1 MQDKDFL
8 IGIIGP
14 TATGKTDAA
23 LLLAQNYNVEILS
36 ADASQ
41 TRIGMEIGTAAPTIE
56 QQSFARH
63 HFINFIDPDSD
74 WNIKKFVELA
84 ENKIIH
90 LNKRNRIP
98 LLVGGSGLY
107 IWSLL
112 EGRSIPEVKP
122 DLEMRNELELIAKT
136 KGHEFLFNILK
147 IEDPISAQRIDPLN
161 IRRVIRALEIVRT
174 TGMPVQPIEYKD
186 QYNAHLIA
194 LEWPEEVLLERIE
207 QRVHFMYENGFIEE
221 VNNLLSE
228 YSSSLEAFK
237 SIGYQE
243 VIAYINND
251 ISLNESIE
259 MTIQSTK
266 RFLKMQ
272 SRWFKKNDP
281 RINWIPG
288 NNPDIL
294 LEHVHNLVKK
304 ELNNG

>member
-56 QQSFARH
+56 QQGFTRH

-84 ENKIIH
+84 ENKIKH

-122 DLEMRNELELIAKT
+122 DLELRNELESIAET
-136 KGHEFLFNILK
+136 KGHDFLFNILK
-147 IEDPISAQRIDPLN
+147 NEDPISAERIDPLN

-186 QYNAHLIA
+186 PYNAHLIA
-194 LEWPEEVLLERIE
+194 FEWPEEVLLKRIE
-207 QRVHFMYENGFIEE
+207 QRVHFMYDNGFIDE
-221 VNNLLSE
+221 VNMLLSK
-228 YSSSLEAFK
+228 YSPSLEAFK

-243 VIAYINND
+243 VIAYINKN
-251 ISLNESIE
+251 ISLDESIE

-294 LEHVHNLVKK
+294 LEQVHNIVKK
-304 ELNNG
+304 ELKNG

>member
-63 HFINFIDPDSD
+63 HFINFIDPDND

-122 DLEMRNELELIAKT
+122 DLEIRN
-136 KGHEFLFNILK
+136 
-147 IEDPISAQRIDPLN
+147 
-161 IRRVIRALEIVRT
+161 
-174 TGMPVQPIEYKD
+174 
-186 QYNAHLIA
+186 
-194 LEWPEEVLLERIE
+194 
-207 QRVHFMYENGFIEE
+207 
-221 VNNLLSE
+221 
-228 YSSSLEAFK
+228 
-237 SIGYQE
+237 
-243 VIAYINND
+243 
-251 ISLNESIE
+251 
-259 MTIQSTK
+259 
-266 RFLKMQ
+266 
-272 SRWFKKNDP
+272 
-281 RINWIPG
+281 
-288 NNPDIL
+288 
-294 LEHVHNLVKK
+294 
-304 ELNNG
+304 

>member
-56 QQSFARH
+56 QQSFTRH

-84 ENKIIH
+84 ENKIKH

-122 DLEMRNELELIAKT
+122 DLELRSELESIAET
-136 KGHEFLFNILK
+136 KGHDFLFNILK
-147 IEDPISAQRIDPLN
+147 NEDPISAERIDPLN

-194 LEWPEEVLLERIE
+194 FEWPEEVLLERIE
-207 QRVHFMYENGFIEE
+207 QRVHFMYDNGFIDE
-221 VNNLLSE
+221 VNNLLSK
-228 YSSSLEAFK
+228 YSPSLEAFK

-243 VIAYINND
+243 VIAYINKD
-251 ISLNESIE
+251 ISLDESIE

-294 LEHVHNLVKK
+294 LEQVHNIVKK
-304 ELNNG
+304 ELKNG

>member
-1 MQDKDFL
+1 MDVEQKYIEGKKYELDDFFIENL
-8 IGIIGP
+8 QEIPFPISIKM
-14 TATGKTDAA
+14 AKFIEAN
-23 LLLAQNYNVEILS
+23 LKYILS
-36 ADASQ
+36 SNL
-41 TRIGMEIGTAAPTIE
+41 I
-56 QQSFARH
+56 SY
-63 HFINFIDPDSD
+63 
-74 WNIKKFVELA
+74 V
-84 ENKIIH
+84 
-90 LNKRNRIP
+90 
-98 LLVGGSGLY
+98 VGGL
-107 IWSLL
+107 
-112 EGRSIPEVKP
+112 
-122 DLEMRNELELIAKT
+122 
-136 KGHEFLFNILK
+136 
-147 IEDPISAQRIDPLN
+147 
-161 IRRVIRALEIVRT
+161 VIYRKQPVPFALEIVRT

-294 LEHVHNLVKK
+294 LEHVHNVVKK